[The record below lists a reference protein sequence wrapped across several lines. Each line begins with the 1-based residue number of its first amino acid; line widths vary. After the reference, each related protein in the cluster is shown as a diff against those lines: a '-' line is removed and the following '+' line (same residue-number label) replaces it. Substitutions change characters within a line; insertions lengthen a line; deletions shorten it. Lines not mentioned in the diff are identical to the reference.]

1 MTEIITIPTPALG
14 DCSYLLVS
22 GDEAAVI
29 DPQRDIA
36 PVLAAA
42 ASRGATVRWALDT
55 HVHNDYVSGA
65 REVAAA
71 TGATAAGPAGAWYGF
86 HHVPLVD
93 GAEIAVGDALLRAI
107 HTPGH
112 TPEHT
117 SYLLLHDLSPA
128 VFTGGSLLVGRAGRS
143 DLLGA
148 EHAAGLARD
157 QYRSVRR
164 LAALAEGTRVLPT
177 HGAGSFCAAT
187 SAGGG
192 LESTVG
198 VERATNVALLA
209 TDEHIFAREHLRGQ
223 PRYPTYY
230 QYMAPINRRGPR
242 VLGHFPELKPL
253 EVEQVAARLD
263 AGAWVVDGR
272 DRFAF
277 AAAHLPG
284 SLNVELDEGFAAYVG
299 WTVPFGAELV
309 LVLPE
314 PVAVTAA
321 AAVTQLLRIGYERLA
336 GYLAVGVAGWA
347 AAGRHVRRYPA
358 VAVSQ
363 LAARTDRV
371 RLLDVRD
378 PLEAEALPAP
388 AALSIFVGDL
398 PRLAADVPRDR
409 EIWTICA
416 SGRRAAIAASL
427 LDRAG
432 VPVTAVARGGVAE
445 LRRCAGEQPAV

>member
-1 MTEIITIPTPALG
+1 
-14 DCSYLLVS
+14 
-22 GDEAAVI
+22 
-29 DPQRDIA
+29 
-36 PVLAAA
+36 
-42 ASRGATVRWALDT
+42 
-55 HVHNDYVSGA
+55 
-65 REVAAA
+65 
-71 TGATAAGPAGAWYGF
+71 
-86 HHVPLVD
+86 
-93 GAEIAVGDALLRAI
+93 
-107 HTPGH
+107 
-112 TPEHT
+112 
-117 SYLLLHDLSPA
+117 
-128 VFTGGSLLVGRAGRS
+128 
-143 DLLGA
+143 
-148 EHAAGLARD
+148 
-157 QYRSVRR
+157 
-164 LAALAEGTRVLPT
+164 
-177 HGAGSFCAAT
+177 
-187 SAGGG
+187 
-192 LESTVG
+192 

-209 TDEHIFAREHLRGQ
+209 ADEHIFAREHLRGL
-223 PRYPTYY
+223 PRYPAYY

-314 PVAVTAA
+314 PVAVTAG
-321 AAVTQLLRIGYERLA
+321 AAVTQLMRVGYERLA

-347 AAGRHVRRYPA
+347 AAGRQVRRYPA

-378 PLEAEALPAP
+378 PLEVEALPVP

-398 PRLAADVPRDR
+398 PRLAVDVPRDR

-445 LRRCAGEQPAV
+445 LRRCAGKQPAV